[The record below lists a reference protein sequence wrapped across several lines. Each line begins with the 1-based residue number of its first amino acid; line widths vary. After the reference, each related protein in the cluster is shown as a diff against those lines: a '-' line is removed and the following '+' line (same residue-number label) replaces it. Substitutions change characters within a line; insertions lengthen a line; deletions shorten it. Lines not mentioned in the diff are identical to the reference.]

1 MLIVVADYAHFLNL
15 LSFFL
20 LPYVVTLTI
29 EADIW
34 SLGVILYTLL
44 AGYLP
49 FDDDNETVVQDKIV
63 DLDYEMPNELFCKG
77 NETTPSC
84 LVIVSVPLDFLLGD
98 SRTK

>member
-1 MLIVVADYAHFLNL
+1 MSLHPNFALV
-15 LSFFL
+15 FF
-20 LPYVVTLTI
+20 LPYVIAIPT

-77 NETTPSC
+77 NETIHSC
-84 LVIVSVPLDFLLGD
+84 LVSMMPPWIFIVPLL
-98 SRTK
+98 

>member
-1 MLIVVADYAHFLNL
+1 MDDNCHGWILLTQFLG
-15 LSFFL
+15 SFFSIWL
-20 LPYVVTLTI
+20 LFTI

-49 FDDDNETVVQDKIV
+49 FDDDNESVVQDKIV

-77 NETTPSC
+77 NITFIPWF
-84 LVIVSVPLDFLLGD
+84 I
-98 SRTK
+98 